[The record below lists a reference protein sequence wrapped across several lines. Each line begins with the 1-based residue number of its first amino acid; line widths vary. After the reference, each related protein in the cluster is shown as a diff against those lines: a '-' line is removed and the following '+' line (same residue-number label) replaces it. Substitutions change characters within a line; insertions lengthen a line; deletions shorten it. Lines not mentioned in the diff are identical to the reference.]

1 MPGIRDREELVLL
14 KPETWN
20 LKPSWGDTM
29 GTATG
34 FMEYSRKE
42 NPFRDVK
49 ERLSDYEDLH
59 VAQPAEERFC
69 QASRCMNCGVPF
81 CQSGFGCPLHNLI
94 PEWND
99 LLCRGQEQEALE
111 RLLETAPFPEFTGRV
126 CPALCEKACNLS
138 EEGGVTNRDNE
149 LYLIEKG
156 FEQGWVRPRTPKT
169 RTGKHVAVVGSGPSG
184 LAAADLLNRLGH
196 QVTVYERADR
206 AGGLLTYGIP
216 NMKLPKGIVERR
228 IHLMEA
234 EGITFRLNTDAD
246 PEKLGNADAV
256 VLCGGARKPRSLNV
270 ENADAKGV
278 YFAVDFLTE
287 TTKRLLAGE
296 DNRLACGKHVLVIGG
311 GDTGN
316 DCVGTVLRQGCAS
329 VTQLEMMPAPPE
341 FRTPGNPWPEWPRT
355 LRTDYGQME
364 AAEVQGNDPRV
375 YETTVKRVIIDA
387 GGQMT
392 AAETVKLH
400 RTPDGKM
407 APVEGS
413 EQTLPCDLMLI
424 AAGFVGCDEKT
435 REAFSLSA
443 DSRGRLLPE
452 DQSHYLG
459 GKLFSAGDMRTGQS
473 LVVRALADGR
483 AAARETDR
491 YLRK

>member
-1 MPGIRDREELVLL
+1 
-14 KPETWN
+14 
-20 LKPSWGDTM
+20 M

-34 FMEYSRKE
+34 FLDYCRKE
-42 NPFRDVK
+42 NPFRPEK
-49 ERLSDYEDLH
+49 ERLADYADLH
-59 VAQPAEERFC
+59 VSQPAEERFC

-81 CQSGFGCPLHNLI
+81 CQSSFGCPLNNLI

-99 LLCRGQEQEALE
+99 LLCRGLEREALL
-111 RLLETAPFPEFTGRV
+111 RLLQTAPFPEFTGHV

-138 EEGGVTNRDNE
+138 ESGGVTNRDNE

-156 FEQGWVRPRTPKT
+156 FEQGWIRPGIPKE
-169 RTGKHVAVVGSGPSG
+169 RTGKRIAVIGSGPSG

-196 QVTVYERADR
+196 EVTVLERADR
-206 AGGLLTYGIP
+206 PGGLLMYGIP
-216 NMKLPKGIVERR
+216 NMKLPKETVERR
-228 IHLMEA
+228 LRLMEA
-234 EGITFRLNTDAD
+234 EGVRFRTGTEAAPEETEEYDA
-246 PEKLGNADAV
+246 A

-270 ENADAKGV
+270 EHMDAEGV
-278 YFAVDFLTE
+278 FFAVDFLTE

-296 DNRLACGKHVLVIGG
+296 DTRLAKGRHVLVVGG

-341 FRTPGNPWPEWPRT
+341 FRAPGNPWPEWPRT

-364 AAEVQGNDPRV
+364 AEAVQGSDPRI
-375 YETTVKRVIIDA
+375 YETTVKQILTDESGRI
-387 GGQMT
+387 T
-392 AAETVKLH
+392 AAETVKLR
-400 RTPDGKM
+400 RTPEGRM
-407 APVEGS
+407 EPVEGS
-413 EQTLPCDLMLI
+413 EQTLPCGLMLI
-424 AAGFVGCDEKT
+424 AAGFVGCDEQT
-435 REAFSLSA
+435 REAFALSA
-443 DSRGRLLPE
+443 DGRGRLLPE
-452 DQSHYLG
+452 DGSHYLG

-491 YLRK
+491 FLRSR